1 MMIGKKWFMFLL
13 MFSLNLNQYNK
24 NMITLWEMTMTDT

>member
-24 NMITLWEMTMTDT
+24 NMITLWEMRMTDT

>member
-1 MMIGKKWFMFLL
+1 MMIGKIWFMFLL

>member
-1 MMIGKKWFMFLL
+1 MIIGKKWFMFLL